1 MGGRWQGVV
10 GGVGGGAPFCSS
22 HCPGACRKGLESLG
36 KDAHLAPFAPLEFL
50 ITRVIYTF
58 TKAVLSN

>member
-10 GGVGGGAPFCSS
+10 VGGGGAPSCSS
-22 HCPGACRKGLESLG
+22 SCLGACRKGLESLG
-36 KDAHLAPFAPLEFL
+36 KDTNLAPFAPLEFS
-50 ITRVIYTF
+50 ITWVIYTF